1 MWEHI
6 TVHALH
12 FGTGGNWAPSDDEAR
27 TRGRCEAM
35 LASMKGK
42 VAVITGGAGMIG
54 HAAAMSLAAAGAD
67 LMLVD
72 INAAGLAAR
81 RGANEALRGCVQTHV
96 ADVSSSSDVAAY
108 VASALQAFGHIDAFF
123 NNAGIEGKLGPTHE
137 YDEAEF
143 DKIIAVNL
151 KGIFLGLRHVLPVML
166 RQGQGAVVNTGSIA
180 SERGLAG
187 ACAYNASKH
196 AVIGLTRTAASEVRA
211 RGARVNAVMPGVIDN
226 PLLEAMLRMMFAG
239 DVAAGKRA
247 LGKVATLDRIGS
259 PAEVGEVV
267 RFLLSDAASFVNG
280 AAWAV
285 DGGALST
292 IRH

>member
-1 MWEHI
+1 M
-6 TVHALH
+6 T
-12 FGTGGNWAPSDDEAR
+12 S
-27 TRGRCEAM
+27 
-35 LASMKGK
+35 SMKGR

-54 HAAAMSLAAAGAD
+54 HAAAMSLATAGAD
-67 LMLVD
+67 VMLVD
-72 INAAGLAAR
+72 INAAALAAR
-81 RGANEALRGCVQTHV
+81 RGAIEALGVGVETYA
-96 ADVSSSSDVAAY
+96 ADVSKSSDVAAY
-108 VASALQAFGHIDAFF
+108 VAGALQAFGRIDAFF

-143 DKIIAVNL
+143 DRIIAVNL

-166 RQGQGAVVNTGSIA
+166 RQGHGAVVNTGSIA

-196 AVIGLTRTAASEVRA
+196 AVVGWTRMAGRGGGEGSVRP
-211 RGARVNAVMPGVIDN
+211 NAVMPGVIDT

-239 DVAAGKRA
+239 DVEGGKRA
-247 LGKVATLDRIGS
+247 LGKVATQDRIGS

-267 RFLLSDAASFVNG
+267 TFLLSDAASFVNG

>member
-1 MWEHI
+1 MQ
-6 TVHALH
+6 
-12 FGTGGNWAPSDDEAR
+12 
-27 TRGRCEAM
+27 
-35 LASMKGK
+35 GK
-42 VAVITGGAGMIG
+42 VALITGGAGMIG
-54 HAAAMSLAAAGAD
+54 HAAAMSLARAGAD
-67 LMLVD
+67 VMLID
-72 INAAGLAAR
+72 INAAALAAR
-81 RGANEALRGCVQTHV
+81 RGALEALGARVETQV
-96 ADVSSSSDVAAY
+96 ADVSRPADTAAY
-108 VASALQAFGHIDAFF
+108 VASALQAFGRIDAFF

-143 DKIIAVNL
+143 DQVIAVNL

-166 RQGQGAVVNTGSIA
+166 RQEHGAIVNTGSIA

-196 AVIGLTRTAASEVRA
+196 AVIGLTRTAASEVGA
-211 RGARVNAVMPGVIDN
+211 RGVRVNAVMPGVIDT

-239 DVAAGKRA
+239 DVQAGKRA
-247 LGKVATLDRIGS
+247 LGKVASQDRIGM

-267 RFLLSDAASFVNG
+267 TFLLSDAASFVNG

>member
-1 MWEHI
+1 M
-6 TVHALH
+6 T
-12 FGTGGNWAPSDDEAR
+12 P
-27 TRGRCEAM
+27 
-35 LASMKGK
+35 SMKGK
-42 VAVITGGAGMIG
+42 VAVITGGAGQIG
-54 HAAAMSLAAAGAD
+54 YAAALSLAKAGAD

-72 INAAGLAAR
+72 IKAEALAAR
-81 RGANEALRGCVQTHV
+81 RGEMQALGVRVATHV
-96 ADVSSSSDVAAY
+96 ADVSKSDDVAAY
-108 VASALQAFGHIDAFF
+108 VASALRTFGRIDAFF
-123 NNAGIEGKLGPTHE
+123 NNAGVEGKLGPTHE

-143 DKIIAVNL
+143 DQIIAVNL

-166 RQGQGAVVNTGSIA
+166 QQGGGAVVNTGSIA

-196 AVIGLTRTAASEVRA
+196 GVIGLTRTAASEV
-211 RGARVNAVMPGVIDN
+211 GANGIRVNAVMPGVIDT

-239 DVAAGKRA
+239 DVQAGKRA
-247 LGKVATLDRIGS
+247 LGKVATQDRIGT

-267 RFLLSDAASFVNG
+267 TFLLSDAASFVNG

>member
-1 MWEHI
+1 
-6 TVHALH
+6 
-12 FGTGGNWAPSDDEAR
+12 
-27 TRGRCEAM
+27 
-35 LASMKGK
+35 
-42 VAVITGGAGMIG
+42 
-54 HAAAMSLAAAGAD
+54 
-67 LMLVD
+67 
-72 INAAGLAAR
+72 
-81 RGANEALRGCVQTHV
+81 LR
-96 ADVSSSSDVAAY
+96 
-108 VASALQAFGHIDAFF
+108 AFGRIDAFF

-143 DKIIAVNL
+143 DKIMAVNL
-151 KGIFLGLRHVLPVML
+151 KGVFLGLRHVLPVML
-166 RQGQGAVVNTGSIA
+166 RQGSGSVVNTGSIA

-196 AVIGLTRTAASEVRA
+196 AVIGLTRTAASEV
-211 RGARVNAVMPGVIDN
+211 GTHGVRVNAVMPGVIDT

-247 LGKVATLDRIGS
+247 LGKVATMDRIGA
-259 PAEVGEVV
+259 PPEVGEVV
-267 RFLLSDAASFVNG
+267 TFLLSDAASFVNG

>member
-1 MWEHI
+1 M
-6 TVHALH
+6 
-12 FGTGGNWAPSDDEAR
+12 S
-27 TRGRCEAM
+27 
-35 LASMKGK
+35 ASMKGR

-67 LMLVD
+67 VMLVD
-72 INAAGLAAR
+72 INA
-81 RGANEALRGCVQTHV
+81 EALATRRSAIEALGVRVETER
-96 ADVSSSSDVAAY
+96 ADVSKASEVAAY
-108 VASALQAFGHIDAFF
+108 VASAVQKFGRIDAFF

-137 YDEAEF
+137 YDEGEF
-143 DKIIAVNL
+143 DKIMAVNL

-166 RQGQGAVVNTGSIA
+166 KQGHGAVVNTGSIA

-196 AVIGLTRTAASEVRA
+196 AVIGLTRTAASEVGA
-211 RGARVNAVMPGVIDN
+211 RGVRVNAVMPGVIDT
-226 PLLEAMLRMMFAG
+226 PLLEAMLRMMFDG
-239 DVAAGKRA
+239 DVEAGKRM
-247 LGKVATLDRIGS
+247 LGKVATQDRIGK

-267 RFLLSDAASFVNG
+267 TFLLSDAASFVNG

>member
-1 MWEHI
+1 M
-6 TVHALH
+6 T
-12 FGTGGNWAPSDDEAR
+12 PS
-27 TRGRCEAM
+27 M
-35 LASMKGK
+35 QGK
-42 VAVITGGAGMIG
+42 IAIITGGAGQIG
-54 HAAAMSLAAAGAD
+54 YATARSLAGAGAD

-72 INAAGLAAR
+72 IRAEALAAR
-81 RGANEALRGCVQTHV
+81 HGELQTLGVRVETHV
-96 ADVSSSSDVAAY
+96 ADVSKSSDVAAY
-108 VASALQAFGHIDAFF
+108 VASALQTFGRIDAFF
-123 NNAGIEGKLGPTHE
+123 NNAGVEGKLGPTHE

-151 KGIFLGLRHVLPVML
+151 RGIFLGLRHVLPVML
-166 RQGQGAVVNTGSIA
+166 RQGSGAVVNTGSIA

-196 AVIGLTRTAASEVRA
+196 GVIGLTRTAASEV
-211 RGARVNAVMPGVIDN
+211 GASGVRVNAVMPGVIDT

-239 DVAAGKRA
+239 DVQAGKRA
-247 LGKVATLDRIGS
+247 LGKVATQDRIGT

-267 RFLLSDAASFVNG
+267 TFLLSDAASFVNG

>member
-1 MWEHI
+1 M
-6 TVHALH
+6 TS
-12 FGTGGNWAPSDDEAR
+12 PK
-27 TRGRCEAM
+27 GR
-35 LASMKGK
+35 

-54 HAAAMSLAAAGAD
+54 HAAAMSLAAAGVD
-67 LMLVD
+67 MLLVD
-72 INAAGLAAR
+72 INAEALAAR
-81 RGANEALRGCVQTHV
+81 RGAIEALGVRVETHV
-96 ADVSSSSDVAAY
+96 ADVSKSGDVETY
-108 VASALQAFGHIDAFF
+108 VASALRIFGRIDAFF

-143 DKIIAVNL
+143 DKVIAVNL

-166 RQGQGAVVNTGSIA
+166 RQGSGAIVNTGSIA

-196 AVIGLTRTAASEVRA
+196 AVIGLTRTAASEV
-211 RGARVNAVMPGVIDN
+211 GPQGIRVNAVMPGVIDT
-226 PLLEAMLRMMFAG
+226 PLLEAMLRMMFKG
-239 DVAAGKRA
+239 DVQAGKRA
-247 LGKVATLDRIGS
+247 LGKVATLDRIGT

-267 RFLLSDAASFVNG
+267 AFLLSDAASFVNG

>member
-1 MWEHI
+1 M
-6 TVHALH
+6 T
-12 FGTGGNWAPSDDEAR
+12 S
-27 TRGRCEAM
+27 
-35 LASMKGK
+35 SMKGR

-54 HAAAMSLAAAGAD
+54 HAAAMSLATAGAD
-67 LMLVD
+67 VMLVD
-72 INAAGLAAR
+72 INATALAAR
-81 RGANEALRGCVQTHV
+81 RGAIEALGVHVETHV
-96 ADVSSSSDVAAY
+96 ADVSKSCDVAAY
-108 VASALQAFGHIDAFF
+108 VASALQAFGRIDAFF

-166 RQGQGAVVNTGSIA
+166 RQGHGAVVNTGSIA

-196 AVIGLTRTAASEVRA
+196 AVIGLTRTAASEV
-211 RGARVNAVMPGVIDN
+211 GASGVRVNAVMPGVIDT

-239 DVAAGKRA
+239 DVEAGKRA
-247 LGKVATLDRIGS
+247 LGKVATQDRIGS

-267 RFLLSDAASFVNG
+267 TFLLSDAASFVNG

>member
-1 MWEHI
+1 M
-6 TVHALH
+6 T
-12 FGTGGNWAPSDDEAR
+12 P
-27 TRGRCEAM
+27 
-35 LASMKGK
+35 SMKGK
-42 VAVITGGAGMIG
+42 VAVITGGAGQIG
-54 HAAAMSLAAAGAD
+54 YAAALSLAGAGAD
-67 LMLVD
+67 VMLVD
-72 INAAGLAAR
+72 IKAEALAAR
-81 RGANEALRGCVQTHV
+81 LAEMKALGVRVETHV
-96 ADVSSSSDVAAY
+96 ADVSQARDVASY
-108 VASALQAFGHIDAFF
+108 VARTLQIFGRIDAFF
-123 NNAGIEGKLGPTHE
+123 NNAGVEGMLGPTHE

-166 RQGQGAVVNTGSIA
+166 RQGRGAIVNTGSIA

-196 AVIGLTRTAASEVRA
+196 AVIGLTRTAASEV
-211 RGARVNAVMPGVIDN
+211 GAQGVRVNAVMPGVIDT

-239 DVAAGKRA
+239 DVQAGKRA
-247 LGKVATLDRIGS
+247 LGKVATQDRIGT

-267 RFLLSDAASFVNG
+267 TFLLSEAASFVNG